1 MYSEKVIS
9 KRLEAIERKF
19 GIEPVYHSLSACDEA
34 VTHFNDKLLAHVE
47 EFGEDKA
54 EEIVFDEDEIRWI
67 QNEQR
72 LCAADYMYYATRY
85 AYILVNN
92 KVIHYKPQ
100 LSQLILNDIRAD
112 LEDRGWAIMQMCLK
126 ARQVGITTD
135 SQIAISHRTFFYP
148 NSVAL
153 TGSCEKDKSQI
164 MLTKYRLLYDMLP
177 YWLRPDISRDRAG
190 SFMIF
195 GGLNSQLVVQ
205 HGRQMSGI
213 GRGNTPTVV
222 HLCLSG
228 KTLVRVEDGR
238 LVPIREVTA
247 GQTTIST
254 DGTRVQIRNVWKS
267 PRSNEM
273 TSNIRVWGTPS
284 TLSCTRDHM
293 ILTEAGWKQSKDVT
307 DQDWLIYPIRPIT
320 QTKNMLTLTM
330 YGKFKRVG
338 SKHGRPVDFPA
349 SFAFGRL
356 CGLYLAEGCLGKNR
370 ESTRTV
376 LFSIHCDETERTR
389 DWIKEAFPAESSGR
403 LATRRKNSKSVVL
416 PFGSAGFAMF
426 LKEHFG
432 EKDSKRIP
440 DWAWDCGKEFCEGL
454 AWGYLSGDGHFAT
467 RDNGIYATSI
477 RPAILFGLRELL
489 ASLGYGWSQ
498 ISFREEG
505 EYYNRNCQACW
516 ILTVA
521 GDTARKY
528 RKSKAL
534 TVHPGES
541 GEHHW
546 KVVPQGLAL
555 RVSTNSEGWAEDF
568 YDLEVGHDSHTF
580 LTSCGLVHNS
590 ELASFE
596 DPENLV
602 EAGLMPAIHED
613 QSTLFILESTA
624 EGPFGWWYKKWGLSK
639 SGFWEGRAKLC
650 PVFLPWFTRPD
661 IYPTKTW
668 LRQHSIGME
677 NWIPLPVTIK
687 HAERARNNVR
697 ASDYLRKRFPENWEM
712 TREQMFFWEISR
724 EEAREQGILDVFQ
737 REFCADDLE
746 AFTSS
751 GHSVF
756 DVDTISSYN
765 EHTQEPKIVFGFRA
779 ADHVIPPRLQIQHT
793 EVDSSRKPI
802 DMGRYQLVPSK
813 WNGWDHTNVEGKLLV
828 FEWPEDNEEYGL
840 GVDTAD
846 GIGQDRSVVEV
857 LRKGSITRNDAQV
870 AELASP
876 YINAM
881 DLAPICHAIGLL
893 YQNGQP
899 RQPRMVIEVKGN
911 GELTQLELLKM
922 GWSSFHKWVR
932 YDRKKIDSIKATR
945 LGWFTTSWS
954 RPMLIDKLVKAL
966 RDGTIDIN
974 SREFVREMATLHRD
988 WDQQD
993 ARAED
998 EAHDDRFMA
1007 LGFVYFS
1014 LHILEFTGRASDI
1027 SYLRQ
1032 KREEGNWKYRESSYD
1047 EEHELRPDRESGLI
1061 VTPYHHPGAMDRS
1074 WEEEYV

>member
-9 KRLEAIERKF
+9 KRLEAIERKY
-19 GIEPVYHSLSACDEA
+19 GVAPVYHSLDACDEA
-34 VTHFNDKLLAHVE
+34 VAHFNDKMLRHVTD
-47 EFGEDKA
+47 FGEDA
-54 EEIVFDEDEIRWI
+54 SDSLEFDEEEIRWI

-72 LCAADYMYYATRY
+72 ICAADYMYYATRY

-100 LSQLILNDIRAD
+100 LSQLIANDIRAD
-112 LEDRGWAIMQMCLK
+112 LEDRGWAIMQMFLK
-126 ARQVGITTD
+126 ARQVGVTTD

-148 NSVAL
+148 NTVAL

-177 YWLRPDISRDRAG
+177 YWLKPDISRDRAG

-222 HLCLSG
+222 HL
-228 KTLVRVEDGR
+228 
-238 LVPIREVTA
+238 
-247 GQTTIST
+247 
-254 DGTRVQIRNVWKS
+254 
-267 PRSNEM
+267 
-273 TSNIRVWGTPS
+273 
-284 TLSCTRDHM
+284 
-293 ILTEAGWKQSKDVT
+293 
-307 DQDWLIYPIRPIT
+307 
-320 QTKNMLTLTM
+320 
-330 YGKFKRVG
+330 
-338 SKHGRPVDFPA
+338 
-349 SFAFGRL
+349 
-356 CGLYLAEGCLGKNR
+356 
-370 ESTRTV
+370 
-376 LFSIHCDETERTR
+376 
-389 DWIKEAFPAESSGR
+389 
-403 LATRRKNSKSVVL
+403 
-416 PFGSAGFAMF
+416 
-426 LKEHFG
+426 
-432 EKDSKRIP
+432 
-440 DWAWDCGKEFCEGL
+440 
-454 AWGYLSGDGHFAT
+454 
-467 RDNGIYATSI
+467 
-477 RPAILFGLRELL
+477 
-489 ASLGYGWSQ
+489 
-498 ISFREEG
+498 
-505 EYYNRNCQACW
+505 
-516 ILTVA
+516 
-521 GDTARKY
+521 
-528 RKSKAL
+528 
-534 TVHPGES
+534 
-541 GEHHW
+541 
-546 KVVPQGLAL
+546 
-555 RVSTNSEGWAEDF
+555 
-568 YDLEVGHDSHTF
+568 
-580 LTSCGLVHNS
+580 S

-661 IYPTKTW
+661 IYPTPTW
-668 LRQHSIGME
+668 LRQHSKGMAT
-677 NWIPLPVTIK
+677 WIPLPVTIA
-687 HAERARNNVR
+687 HAERARNNIR
-697 ASDYLRKRFPENWEM
+697 ASEYLRKRFAENWQM
-712 TREQMFFWEISR
+712 TREQMYFWEISR
-724 EEAREQGILDVFQ
+724 EEARQQGILDVFQ

-746 AFTSS
+746 AFTAS

-765 EHTQEPKIVFGFRA
+765 EHTEEPKIVFGFRA

-793 EVDSSRKPI
+793 EVDASRKPI

-813 WNGWDHTNVEGKLLV
+813 WNGWDITNVEGKLLI

-846 GIGQDRSVVEV
+846 GIGQDRSVVQV
-857 LRKGSITRNDAQV
+857 LRKGSITRNDGQA
-870 AELASP
+870 AEYASP

-893 YQNGQP
+893 YQNGGS

-922 GWSSFHKWVR
+922 GWSNFHKWVR

-966 RDGTIDIN
+966 RDGSIDIN

-1027 SYLRQ
+1027 SYLRS

-1047 EEHELRPDRESGLI
+1047 EEHELRPDRESGVI
-1061 VTPYHHPGAMDRS
+1061 VAPYHHPGAIDTS